1 MGCVRRLKYFVK
13 NIYGEINA
21 FIIRKYVFVV
31 SRLRERGN
39 WSEKFMKNDYALNVD
54 VAMANKIK

>member
-21 FIIRKYVFVV
+21 FIIRKYVFAV
-31 SRLRERGN
+31 SPPRG
-39 WSEKFMKNDYALNVD
+39 ALKPEQKVYEE
-54 VAMANKIK
+54 